1 MSTTVTSVAMFMLA
15 LAAAMTVIRLLRGPS
30 VPDRVVAVDLLGTL
44 SVSLLV
50 VGAAASGQQAFLDAA
65 VIIAL
70 IAFVSTIAYAQFI
83 ERKRL

>member
-15 LAAAMTVIRLLRGPS
+15 LAAAMAVIRLLRGPS
-30 VPDRVVAVDLLGTL
+30 APDRVVAVDLLGTL

-65 VIIAL
+65 LIIAL

>member
-15 LAAAMTVIRLLRGPS
+15 LAAAMAVIRLLRGPS
-30 VPDRVVAVDLLGTL
+30 APDRVVAVDLLGTL